1 MELMMSIKN
10 KIIYSI
16 LLLFFLTMQI
26 TAQKN
31 PMEFKRW
38 NKMNINKVATTFDNV
53 GMLCDGNNQN
63 SSLARPPSFE
73 YPQGSGLSYGTAVA
87 IVVGAPAGQ
96 DPEVVGGTNPA
107 GLPYLDGTVD
117 EGPADFWNEEHF
129 APYPEFVNPTAA
141 SVSTDPNSWPAVWP
155 TALPNYYFVNG
166 MNDEIITN
174 NSLPTETILFDS
186 STGWPGFG
194 KNGEKIADQETF
206 SVMYGWGGTDQLGTG
221 NSTTRWLRTQLV
233 MRGLAW
239 EGTLYE
245 NFIVWVYILRNPTS
259 KPITDLAMGIHADF
273 SFLPSFYPGISSDD
287 DRHYYDPK
295 LQLAYGTDDNGYEEN
310 PNGGGSLTAE
320 NIAWAGVV
328 SLKMP
333 GKTGKV
339 KSYDATHFWQGQTTA
354 SGSGGDP
361 EMYYKWNL
369 FNLND
374 PEDSD
379 NDGIDDDFDHNG
391 IPDAIE
397 GGQGYYLG
405 LAADGLQVLGS
416 ENFTLNP
423 GETDT
428 LIFATVFGKSQDDI
442 KTNTSRAIA
451 LYNNDWK
458 IVKAPPAPKVEA
470 VASDQKV
477 TIVWGTDSETD
488 PEFEGYKVYRS
499 QDNGQTWGAES
510 FLDFDGGTHFI
521 PLVQYDKIDGVKGYY
536 QNLPEYA
543 WFYLGEDSWV
553 KLRGVVEND
562 TIKGFSLGA
571 KLKNFQEGDSVNIYV
586 DRDVLNGIDYLYY
599 VAAFDSG
606 NTVVGP
612 LENSAATNITEFNNT
627 VSVKPALAVETKTLN
642 NIRVVPNPYKVS
654 EIWETGFDEHKIQFT
669 GLPESASIRIMNS
682 AGELVK
688 KLEHNSNSSI
698 AEWDLKNEYNQQ
710 IAPGVYFYFI
720 SSSIGQ
726 KTGKFFVIL

>member
-1 MELMMSIKN
+1 MWQSNMKKFISLLILNGLFSI
-10 KIIYSI
+10 IS
-16 LLLFFLTMQI
+16 
-26 TAQKN
+26 AQEN
-31 PMEFKRW
+31 PMNFQRW
-38 NKMNINKVATTFDNV
+38 NIFDINKVRTEFNNT
-53 GMLCDGNNQN
+53 GLLCNGNQQ
-63 SSLARPPSFE
+63 SSALARQPSFE
-73 YPQGSGLSYGTAVA
+73 YPAGSGLSWGTGVGVA
-87 IVVGAPAGQ
+87 VGAPLAQ
-96 DPEVVGGTNPA
+96 DPGVVGGYPNPA
-107 GLPYLDGTVD
+107 NDYYAFCDATLD
-117 EGPADFWNEEHF
+117 EGPAAYWDEEHF
-129 APYPEFVNPTAA
+129 FPYPQFVNGGKAA
-141 SVSTDPNSWPAVWP
+141 MSHQTETWPSVWP
-155 TALPNYYFVNG
+155 TNYPIL
-166 MNDEIITN
+166 NDEIK
-174 NSLPTETILFDS
+174 FDS
-186 STGWPGFG
+186 TTGWPGFG
-194 KNGEKIADQETF
+194 KNGEQLADQESF
-206 SVMYGWGGTDQLGTG
+206 SVVEAWGGTDQLTSTG
-221 NSTTRWLRTQLV
+221 PAYPNFLKTQMV
-233 MRGLAW
+233 IRGMAW

-369 FNLND
+369 LNLND

-391 IPDAIE
+391 IADNIE

-442 KTNTSRAIA
+442 KTNASRAIA

-470 VASDQKV
+470 VATDQKV

-499 QDNGQTWGAES
+499 QDNGQTWGSES

-536 QNLPEYA
+536 QTLPEYA

-553 KLRGVVEND
+553 KLRGVVESD
-562 TIKGFSLGA
+562 TIKGFNLGA

-586 DRDVLNGIDYLYY
+586 DRDVLNGIDYMYY

-627 VSVKPALAVETKTLN
+627 VSVKPALALESKTLN

-688 KLEHNSNSSI
+688 ILEHNSNSSI
-698 AEWDLKNEYNQQ
+698 AEWNLKNEYNQQ

-726 KTGKFFVIL
+726 TTGKFFVIL